1 MIKVISCKKKNYKR
15 ELLSFLDKRRSGKE
29 VDTSIVPKII
39 KDIRKNG
46 KKALLKYEKKFSKNS
61 EIVPSKDK
69 VNKAIN
75 TCLLYTS
82 PSPRDRTRSRMPS
95 SA

>member
-29 VDTSIVPKII
+29 EDTSIVPKII

-46 KKALLKYEKKFSKNS
+46 KKALLKLSL
-61 EIVPSKDK
+61 IH
-69 VNKAIN
+69 I
-75 TCLLYTS
+75 
-82 PSPRDRTRSRMPS
+82 
-95 SA
+95 

>member
-15 ELLSFLDKRRSGKE
+15 ELISFLDKRRSGKE

-46 KKALLKYEKKFSKNS
+46 KKALLKHVTHIAVEKK
-61 EIVPSKDK
+61 
-69 VNKAIN
+69 VNIELQN
-75 TCLLYTS
+75 QELS
-82 PSPRDRTRSRMPS
+82 
-95 SA
+95 